1 MLTSGNDAEI
11 LQIAATDGKDEF
23 SIYVEPSHVISPE
36 ASAVNKL
43 TIQRGILFYDGKAIT
58 DAVAIDVAPKNFTEW
73 LKSRMPC
80 ILVPHNWKSF
90 DARFLVEA
98 AEKNGVM
105 DDLAQTVSGFTDS
118 LPAFTEL
125 LPERTSHS
133 QENLVQDLLCKSYE
147 AHNVLAD
154 VQTLYQL
161 VKKFL
166 NVKLLQKHSFKVSWV
181 ASFQKLLKEKKLLV
195 NTLQPLVREKHMSS
209 SMAIKCAS
217 SGLGLHHLQLVYQRG
232 KEEGVKH
239 VLMER
244 FDNKPKVSSNKRVL
258 AQICQYFI
266 DHASEDSNLQLCN

>member
-23 SIYVEPSHVISPE
+23 SIYVKPCHVISPE

-43 TIQRGILFYDGKAIT
+43 TFQRGMLFYDGKPIT
-58 DAVAIDVAPKNFTEW
+58 DVLAIDVALKKFIEW

-80 ILVPHNWKSF
+80 ILVAHNCKSF
-90 DARFLVEA
+90 DARFLVQA

-105 DDLAQTVSGFTDS
+105 DDLAKTVSGFTDS
-118 LPAFTEL
+118 LPAFREL
-125 LPERTSHS
+125 LPERKSHS

-147 AHNVLAD
+147 AHNALAD

-161 VKKFL
+161 VNKFL

-181 ASFQKLLKEKKLLV
+181 ASYQKLLKEKNLLV
-195 NTLQPLVREKHMSS
+195 NTLQPLVREKYISA

-217 SGLGLHHLQLVYQRG
+217 SDLGLHHLQVVYQRG
-232 KEEGVKH
+232 KEEGVKQ

-244 FDNKPKVSSNKRVL
+244 FDNKPRVSSNKRVL
-258 AQICQYFI
+258 MQICQYFI
-266 DHASEDSNLQLCN
+266 DNAN